1 MAEEVVKE
9 EAKGKGGKKK
19 LFLILIL
26 GIVMISLAGG
36 GVFFLLSKKG
46 GEAEEAKKGKKTKG
60 SEHSVFID
68 MDPIIVNLLDPTGK
82 RYLQIRMS
90 LEVADKKSEEEIKKK
105 DPIIK
110 DIILNTLSGK
120 TVEEVIVPE
129 AKDKIKKELLKKINE
144 TLGEEL
150 ILNLYITQYIV
161 E

>member
-46 GEAEEAKKGKKTKG
+46 GEAEEAKKGKKAKG
-60 SEHSVFID
+60 SKHTVFID

-90 LEVADKKSEEEIKKK
+90 LEVADKKVEEEIKKK

-129 AKDKIKKELLKKINE
+129 AKDKIKQELLKKINE

>member
-46 GEAEEAKKGKKTKG
+46 SETEEAKKGKKAKG
-60 SEHSVFID
+60 SEHTVFID

-90 LEVADKKSEEEIKKK
+90 LEVADKKVEEEIKKK

-129 AKDKIKKELLKKINE
+129 AKDKIKQELLKKINE